1 MWKVQGKCNIL
12 SKSESS
18 TTIQVVFFTIVL
30 SILLILMYDR
40 WAVTN
45 NDNEM
50 FILQREMQEY
60 TRRSVSSLETKIDRI
75 GDISDSYQ
83 ISTGRRLTIV
93 EQEIKTLHSKVD
105 ALEEEIRRI
114 REENNNQSGKS

>member
-1 MWKVQGKCNIL
+1 MWKEQGKCSIL
-12 SKSESS
+12 SKSKSS

-60 TRRSVSSLETKIDRI
+60 TRRSVSSLETKINRF

-93 EQEIKTLHSKVD
+93 EQEIKTLHDKVD
-105 ALEEEIRRI
+105 ALEEEIKQLRK
-114 REENNNQSGKS
+114 ENNNQSGNN

>member
-45 NDNEM
+45 NDNEI

-60 TRRSVSSLETKIDRI
+60 TRRSISSLETKIDRI

>member
-45 NDNEM
+45 NDNEI

-93 EQEIKTLHSKVD
+93 EQEIKTLHNKVD

-114 REENNNQSGKS
+114 RRENNNQSGKS

>member
-45 NDNEM
+45 NDNEI